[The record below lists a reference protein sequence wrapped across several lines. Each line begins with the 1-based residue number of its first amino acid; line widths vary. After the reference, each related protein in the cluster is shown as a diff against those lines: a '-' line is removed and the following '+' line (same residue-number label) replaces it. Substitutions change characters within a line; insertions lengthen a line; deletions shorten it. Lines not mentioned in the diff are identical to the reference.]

1 MMLEQQKIDR
11 MSLDA
16 FMTKYEEQ
24 PFELIDGEVIPMGPL
39 KRRHAE
45 ITKLFYDQIFLWTH
59 SNSGAGQVY
68 MEVPFVLED
77 KSDWVKGSRIPDVM
91 FYQQE
96 RLDRHDETIE
106 DFDDKP
112 FVLVPDIVVEVISPT
127 DYYSDV
133 ERKAELYLEDGVKI
147 IWVVDPKRKTV
158 KEYTPQ
164 NSDGTNKREN
174 DVLYGGDV
182 AEGFELKVSEIFE

>member
-1 MMLEQQKIDR
+1 MLEQQKIDR
-11 MSLDA
+11 MSLDD

-24 PFELIDGEVIPMGPL
+24 PFELIDGEIMIVGPL

-45 ITKLFYDQIFLWTH
+45 ITKLFYDMLFLWTH
-59 SNSGAGQVY
+59 SNVGAGKVY

-91 FYQQE
+91 FYRQE
-96 RLDRHDETIE
+96 RLNNHDETVE
-106 DFDDKP
+106 DFEDKP
-112 FVLVPDIVVEVISPT
+112 FILVPDIVVEVISPT
-127 DYYSDV
+127 DAYSDV

-164 NSDGTNKREN
+164 NPDGTTKR
-174 DVLYGGDV
+174 DDDMLFGGDV
-182 AEGFELKVSEIFE
+182 AEGFELKVSEIFSE